1 MVAMGQLNTYL
12 LKRAFASI
20 GGLILFALAVL
31 LLERILR
38 IFEVVSNSTRPA
50 GDASQMVVNLLPH
63 YLGIAIPMA
72 LMLGTIMTIDRF
84 SRSSELTSA
93 FGSGVSLFHMTK
105 PFLLIAIVMFG
116 LTVFLEGY
124 FQPVGRYGYR
134 EVLYSVQQRSHSAAL
149 SEGKFISVRN
159 TTFYRG
165 TGDNN
170 EESGAVFILEK
181 LANDGMRI
189 TSAER
194 GEVIVRE
201 DSGEPVLQLANGRGF
216 IVTPERTITGELAF
230 EASAM
235 VGQLDKYRFRS
246 RGEDA
251 REMTTMEL
259 FRNRNGET
267 RPNLSVSANNA
278 ALHLRGARA
287 YLLLLLPFIAV
298 PFGINYGRM
307 PSSAGIFVGVVSL
320 LTLQKALEL
329 GQSLGAKGTIP
340 PWMSIWPLMGIVTL
354 SAILIFR
361 HSAFKMGQ
369 PPLSIISNFIEDVA
383 KDFRSAFRT
392 IFPFLSSPP
401 ETGSQ

>member
-1 MVAMGQLNTYL
+1 MGQLNRYL
-12 LKRAFASI
+12 FRRAFTSI

-38 IFEVVSNSTRPA
+38 IFEIVSSSTSPA
-50 GDASQMVVNLLPH
+50 GDASQMVVNLMPH

-72 LMLGTIMTIDRF
+72 LMLGTIMTVDRF

-93 FGSGVSLFHMTK
+93 FGSGVSLLHMTK
-105 PFLLIAIVMFG
+105 PFILIAIIMSG
-116 LTVFLEGY
+116 LTVFIEGY

-134 EVLYSVQQRSHSAAL
+134 EVVHSVQQRSSAAAL
-149 SEGKFISVRN
+149 SEGKFINVRN

-165 TGDNN
+165 SGDDD
-170 EESGAVFILEK
+170 EENGSIFILESLK
-181 LANDGMRI
+181 DNAMRV

-194 GEVIVRE
+194 GEIIVRE
-201 DSGEPVLQLANGRGF
+201 DSGNPVLQLANGRGF
-216 IVTPERTITGELAF
+216 IVTPEKEITGELSF

-235 VGQLDKYRFRS
+235 VGQLDNYRFRA

-251 REMTTMEL
+251 REMTSYEL
-259 FRNRNGET
+259 FQNRRGDVYPEL
-267 RPNLSVSANNA
+267 PVAANNA

-298 PFGINYGRM
+298 PFGINYGRK

-320 LTLQKALEL
+320 LTLQKALEF
-329 GQSLGAKGTIP
+329 GQSLGAKGTIA
-340 PWMSIWPLMGIVTL
+340 PWMGIWPLMGVVTL
-354 SAILIFR
+354 SAVFIFR

-369 PPLSIISNFIEDVA
+369 PPLSIISIFLDDVA
-383 KDFRSAFRT
+383 KDFRSASRA
-392 IFPFLSSPP
+392 IFPFISSPP
-401 ETGSQ
+401 EAGGKP

>member
-1 MVAMGQLNTYL
+1 MGQLNTYL
-12 LKRAFASI
+12 LRRAFTSI

-38 IFEVVSNSTRPA
+38 IFEIVSNSSSPA
-50 GDASQMVVNLLPH
+50 GDASQMVINLLPH

-72 LMLGTIMTIDRF
+72 LTLGTIMTIDRF

-93 FGSGVSLFHMTK
+93 YGSGISLFHMTK
-105 PFLLIAIVMFG
+105 PFFLIALVMFG
-116 LTVFLEGY
+116 MVIFLEGY

-134 EVLYSVQQRSHSAAL
+134 EVLHSVQQRSSTAAL
-149 SEGKFISVRN
+149 SEGKFINVRN
-159 TTFYRG
+159 TTFYQD
-165 TGDNN
+165 TGNDD
-170 EESGAVFILEK
+170 EESGSIFILEK
-181 LANDGMRI
+181 LKDNSMRI
-189 TSAER
+189 TSAKR

-201 DSGEPVLQLANGRGF
+201 ESGDPVLQLENGRGF
-216 IVTPERTITGELAF
+216 IVTPDRDIRGQLSF

-259 FRNRNGET
+259 LRNRRGET
-267 RPNLSVSANNA
+267 RPNLSVAENNA

-298 PFGINYGRM
+298 PFGINYGRK

-320 LTLQKALEL
+320 LTLQKALEF

-340 PWMSIWPLMGIVTL
+340 PWMGIWPLMAVVTL
-354 SAILIFR
+354 SAIFIFR
-361 HSAFKMGQ
+361 HSAYKMGQ
-369 PPLSIISNFIEDVA
+369 PPLSIISIFFEDVM
-383 KDFRSAFRT
+383 KDVRKGWKA
-392 IFPFLSSPP
+392 IFPFLSS
-401 ETGSQ
+401 TRDSGSSS

>member
-1 MVAMGQLNTYL
+1 MGQLNTYL
-12 LKRAFASI
+12 LRRAFASI

-38 IFEVVSNSTRPA
+38 IFEVVSKSSRPA

-63 YLGIAIPMA
+63 YLGIAIPIA

-93 FGSGVSLFHMTK
+93 FGSGVSLLHMTK
-105 PFLLIAIVMFG
+105 PFLLIAIIMSGF
-116 LTVFLEGY
+116 TIFIEGY

-134 EVLYSVQQRSHSAAL
+134 EIEHSIVQRSSTAAL
-149 SEGKFISVRN
+149 SEGRFVNVRN
-159 TTFYRG
+159 TTFFRG
-165 TGDNN
+165 TEDDK
-170 EESGAVFILEK
+170 EESGSIFILEK
-181 LANDGMRI
+181 LADDAMRI
-189 TSAER
+189 TTAGR

-201 DSGEPVLQLANGRGF
+201 DSGDPVLQLANGRGF
-216 IVTPERTITGELAF
+216 IVTPERTITGQLSF
-230 EASAM
+230 DASAM
-235 VGQLDKYRFRS
+235 VGQLDKYRFRT

-259 FRNRNGET
+259 FRNRKGET

-278 ALHLRGARA
+278 ALHLRGARV

-298 PFGINYGRM
+298 PFGINYGRK

-320 LTLQKALEL
+320 LTLQKALEF
-329 GQSLGAKGTIP
+329 GQSLGAKGTIA
-340 PWMSIWPLMGIVTL
+340 PWMGIWPLMGVVTL
-354 SAILIFR
+354 SAVLIFR

-369 PPLSIISNFIEDVA
+369 PPLSIISIFIEDVA
-383 KDFRSAFRT
+383 KDFRSAFRAL
-392 IFPFLSSPP
+392 FPFLSAPP
-401 ETGSQ
+401 ETGNQS

>member
-1 MVAMGQLNTYL
+1 MGQLNKYL
-12 LKRAFASI
+12 LRRAFTSI

-38 IFEVVSNSTRPA
+38 IFEIVSSSTRPA

-63 YLGIAIPMA
+63 YLGIAIPVA

-93 FGSGVSLFHMTK
+93 YGSGVSLFHMTK
-105 PFLLIAIVMFG
+105 PFILIAIIMSG
-116 LTVFLEGY
+116 LTVFIEGY

-134 EVLYSVQQRSHSAAL
+134 EVVHSVQQRSSAAAL
-149 SEGKFISVRN
+149 SEGKFISVRD

-165 TGDNN
+165 TDDDDA
-170 EESGAVFILEK
+170 ESGSIFILEQ
-181 LANDGMRI
+181 LDENALRI
-189 TSAER
+189 TSAEK

-201 DSGEPVLQLANGRGF
+201 ESGDPVLQLSNGRGF
-216 IVTPERTITGELAF
+216 IVTPERTITGELSF

-235 VGQLDKYRFRS
+235 VGQLDTYRFRS

-251 REMTTMEL
+251 RELTTMEL
-259 FRNRNGET
+259 IRNRRGDT
-267 RPNLSVSANNA
+267 QPNLSVAENNA

-298 PFGINYGRM
+298 PFGINYGRK

-320 LTLQKALEL
+320 LTLQKALEF
-329 GQSLGAKGTIP
+329 GQSLGAKGTIA
-340 PWMSIWPLMGIVTL
+340 PWMGIWPLMAIVTL
-354 SAILIFR
+354 SAIIIFR

-369 PPLSIISNFIEDVA
+369 PPLSIISLFMEDVI
-383 KDFRSAFRT
+383 KDVRSAFRT
-392 IFPFLSSPP
+392 IFPFLSHPP
-401 ETGSQ
+401 ETGNQS